1 MRQRQL
7 VWGCVRSSRLVRS
20 HAGTR
25 QMIDP
30 VPATAG
36 PIPAEAAARSS
47 QQGNSAGSVTR
58 RVTFLGTG
66 DPLNDERA
74 QASLAVHLAGDET
87 MLLDTS
93 SGTVLLQRL
102 RAAGIAQD
110 SIRHVFVSH
119 RHFDHAGGLAPLLVT
134 LVPIQGAHLTVYA
147 PPETLAALHE
157 ILALTI
163 PGVEGWL
170 GDRLRWQAL
179 APGQAV
185 RAGSAR
191 VTPFAVTHGLECV
204 GFRVQQAGKTLTL
217 SADTRPCPAL
227 VDYATG
233 TDLLIHEAYGLQDVA
248 AEAHRFGHATATD
261 AGVAARAAGARRL
274 VLTHLRSSLYAD
286 PGALRDEA
294 ARAFDGPITVA
305 ADLDVIAV

>member
-1 MRQRQL
+1 MRHMQPVSQ
-7 VWGCVRSSRLVRS
+7 GVRSSRLVWGD
-20 HAGTR
+20 AGTR

-30 VPATAG
+30 APATAG
-36 PIPAEAAARSS
+36 SIPAEAPAHSP
-47 QQGNSAGSVTR
+47 QQGNSARSVTP
-58 RVTFLGTG
+58 RVTLLGTG

-74 QASLAVHLAGDET
+74 QASLAVHLAGGET

-102 RAAGIAQD
+102 RAAGIALD

-134 LVPIQGAHLTVYA
+134 LVPIAGAHLTVYA

-157 ILALTI
+157 ILALAT
-163 PGVEGWL
+163 PGVEDWL

-179 APGQAV
+179 APSQAV
-185 RAGSAR
+185 VAGSAR
-191 VTPFAVTHGLECV
+191 VTPFAVMHGLECV
-204 GFRVQQAGKTLTL
+204 GFSVQQADKMLTF
-217 SADTRPCPAL
+217 SADTRPCRAL
-227 VDYATG
+227 VDYAAG
-233 TDLLIHEAYGLQDVA
+233 ADLLIHEAYGLQDAA
-248 AEAHRFGHATATD
+248 AEAHRFGHATAAD
-261 AGVAARAAGARRL
+261 AGAAAREARVHHL

-286 PGALRDEA
+286 PSALRDEA
-294 ARAFDGPITVA
+294 ARAFDGPVTVA

>member
-1 MRQRQL
+1 MRHMQL
-7 VWGCVRSSRLVRS
+7 VSQGLRSSRLVWGD
-20 HAGTR
+20 AGTR
-25 QMIDP
+25 QMIEP
-30 VPATAG
+30 APATAG
-36 PIPAEAAARSS
+36 PIPAEAAARSP
-47 QQGNSAGSVTR
+47 QQGNSTR
-58 RVTFLGTG
+58 SATTRVILLGTG

-74 QASLAVHLAGDET
+74 QASLAVHLAGGET
-87 MLLDTS
+87 VLLDTS

-102 RAAGIAQD
+102 RAAGIALD

-134 LVPIQGAHLTVYA
+134 LVPIAAAHLTVYA

-179 APGQAV
+179 VPRQAV
-185 RAGSAR
+185 VAGSAR

-204 GFRVQQAGKTLTL
+204 GFRVQQAGKTLTF

-227 VDYATG
+227 VDYAAG
-233 TDLLIHEAYGLQDVA
+233 ADLLIHETYGLQDA
-248 AEAHRFGHATATD
+248 AIEAHRFGHATAAD
-261 AGVAARAAGARRL
+261 AGVAAREAGARHL

-286 PGALRDEA
+286 PWSLRDEA
-294 ARAFDGPITVA
+294 ARAFDGPVTVA
-305 ADLDVIAV
+305 ADLDVIDI